1 MSFVY
6 CIFDENSNAVK
17 IGKANNI
24 DERLTDLQ
32 TGNSNSLKLIGHVE
46 CKSESQSFWLEK
58 KLHKKFKHL
67 LIRGEW
73 FHYDVEIFES
83 FLSNKID
90 VKVNRKR
97 EPIIKNTL
105 FGEEILFGVDNSPS
119 CYFYPNLTAQIMDN
133 FDNALKLKNPYRTME
148 YPTKGKSMLLPYSNV
163 KDRVFI
169 STKKHQENLE
179 LKRFLKIKHQTKHL
193 YDSSKTNLDEF
204 LQ

>member
-6 CIFDENSNAVK
+6 CIFDEKSNAVK

-24 DERLTDLQ
+24 DERLADLQ
-32 TGNSNSLKLIGHVE
+32 TGNSNSLKLIGCVE
-46 CKSESQSFWLEK
+46 CKSEEHSFWLEK

-73 FHYDVEIFES
+73 FVYDVQIFES
-83 FLSNKID
+83 FLSDKNDSKINRRRASL
-90 VKVNRKR
+90 VN
-97 EPIIKNTL
+97 NTL
-105 FGEEILFGVDNSPS
+105 FGEELLFGINNSPS

-133 FDNALKLKNPYRTME
+133 FEKALKLKTPFRTME
-148 YPTKGKSMLLPYSNV
+148 YPTNGKSMLLPFSNT

-179 LKRFLKIKHQTKHL
+179 LKTYLKIKQITKHL
-193 YDSSKTNLDEF
+193 HDSNKTNLDEF